1 MGKKKSASDGPN
13 PADPWEFDAGAVS
26 VADGDDSRAANDLD
40 EILGTPG
47 PVAETVWIDESID
60 ASRFAV
66 QSGGD
71 SVACAEA
78 NAAMMHA
85 SQQVPECYAHDARSI
100 APGFPTAAATR
111 AALQEQGT
119 PFIAFSEKPK
129 QNLNRETSRAFL
141 YFDLETIPDYS
152 RSQLFDLEPVPE
164 VPPFVERQHCG
175 APVAILSNK
184 IDDIKMELRLESGQ
198 QPVQLDSK
206 FLDEC
211 ERIENGQ
218 PKPRKGVLDLIA
230 TARSVSTDAVKAN
243 EERRKLLSTTPEYCM
258 IAAMACAS
266 GSGEVAVWINSGV
279 TSAENYE
286 GPAVKFAD
294 EAELLD
300 AWWSMAQQ
308 HKSLVGFNI
317 VHFDLPVIFT
327 RSILLGVKPRRM
339 VDATPWKGDVIDLY
353 TKRFPKGNTDKQR
366 PGKLKSLA
374 KVLGIEVPAGDCD
387 GSQVEQLAKESPSK
401 LAEYVASDIVVTRA
415 LHQMYRGYF
424 C

>member
-1 MGKKKSASDGPN
+1 MGKKKSASSDGPN
-13 PADPWEFDAGAVS
+13 PSDPWEFDAGAVS
-26 VADGDDSRAANDLD
+26 VADTDDSRGAIDPEPVSETDWLD
-40 EILGTPG
+40 ENITSPAPVVVPAKAEVTAIAKPAPPQDTPFLGLT
-47 PVAETVWIDESID
+47 DE
-60 ASRFAV
+60 
-66 QSGGD
+66 
-71 SVACAEA
+71 CKK
-78 NAAMMHA
+78 
-85 SQQVPECYAHDARSI
+85 
-100 APGFPTAAATR
+100 R
-111 AALQEQGT
+111 AAG
-119 PFIAFSEKPK
+119 
-129 QNLNRETSRAFL
+129 ETSRAFL

-175 APVAILSNK
+175 DPVAILSKK
-184 IDDIKMELRLESGQ
+184 IDDIEMDLRLASGL
-198 QPVQLDSK
+198 QPVQLDDR
-206 FLDEC
+206 FLDDC
-211 ERIENGQ
+211 ERIEKGQ

-230 TARSVSTDAVKAN
+230 AARTVSTGALKAN
-243 EERRKLLSTTPEYCM
+243 EDRRKLLSTTPEYCM

-266 GSGEVAVWINSGV
+266 GSGEVAVWINSSV

-300 AWWSMAQQ
+300 AWWSLAQQ
-308 HKSLVGFNI
+308 HKALVGFNI

-339 VDATPWKGDVIDLY
+339 IDTTPWKGDVIDLY

-366 PGKLKSLA
+366 PGKLKSIA
-374 KVLGIEVPAGDCD
+374 KVLGIDVPAGDCD
-387 GSQVEQLAKESPSK
+387 GSQVEQLAKESPGK
-401 LAEYVASDIVVTRA
+401 LVEYVASDIVVTRA